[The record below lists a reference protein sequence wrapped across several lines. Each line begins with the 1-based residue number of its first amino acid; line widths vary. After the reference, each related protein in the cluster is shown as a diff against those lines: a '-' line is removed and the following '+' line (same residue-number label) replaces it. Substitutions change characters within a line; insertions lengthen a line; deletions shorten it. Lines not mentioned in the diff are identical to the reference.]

1 MKEEIK
7 TCDFLKSL
15 VLKTCD
21 FLNSLVARCE
31 EMGFVE
37 KDGYTDIN
45 QNSYYDHDYSAINM
59 IANGVEFDVKGK
71 VLWLDIPYKNGVD
84 GIKIQLCVRVWDDVN
99 FKLGRWVD
107 VDSVVCKLLFIDSNS
122 SQGWH
127 NIKVYEFNP
136 KDIKKI
142 PPKRNRIAKDYINK
156 VFSFSRSYHFLP
168 SEALLDKI
176 VNIASE
182 LDLFLNQR
190 QENDFFFDVFKG
202 IREEKTTSKKRKIFC
217 STIKPLLKERFGDIF
232 KIR

>member
-1 MKEEIK
+1 MMKKEI
-7 TCDFLKSL
+7 TIRNFLKSL
-15 VLKTCD
+15 IT
-21 FLNSLVARCE
+21 RCK

-37 KDGYTDIN
+37 KDAYTDIN

-59 IANGVEFDVKGK
+59 IANGVEFDVKGR

-84 GIKIQLCVRVWDDVN
+84 GIKIQLCVKMCEDVY
-99 FKLGRWVD
+99 FKLGHYVD

-122 SQGWH
+122 DQGWH

-136 KDIKKI
+136 NDIKKI
-142 PPKRNRIAKDYINK
+142 PPKRNRIAKDYINNV
-156 VFSFSRSYHFLP
+156 VFCSRSYHFLP

-176 VNIASE
+176 LNIVSE

-190 QENDFFFDVFKG
+190 QENDLIFDAFKG
-202 IREEKTTSKKRKIFC
+202 IREEKTTSKKRKRFC